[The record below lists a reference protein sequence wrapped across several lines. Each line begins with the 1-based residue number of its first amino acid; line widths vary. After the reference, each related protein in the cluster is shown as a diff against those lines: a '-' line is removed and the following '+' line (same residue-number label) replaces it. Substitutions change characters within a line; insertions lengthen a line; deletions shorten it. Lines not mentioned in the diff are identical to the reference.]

1 MGKERQTEQPLTGR
15 LDLTHRRKR
24 RGRRDGYRKTDQP
37 LGDRLDLTQEEE
49 RGRLDLTDRR
59 KRGRRDGYRKRD
71 RPAFNR

>member
-37 LGDRLDLTQEEE
+37 LT
-49 RGRLDLTDRR
+49 GRLDLSQKEEEREKRWVKKDRQ
-59 KRGRRDGYRKRD
+59 
-71 RPAFNR
+71 NSL